1 MMNKYIAVLLIGA
14 VATSLT
20 SAYEY
25 SGSTTG
31 VVIIAGSVIK
41 GLESPIKTKYKRKD
55 CPICLGKGY
64 YISGDGIMKVDCGYC
79 EPEKNTG
86 NPQPFQLKKCDKY
99 GCPTPPKTSLKK

>member
-1 MMNKYIAVLLIGA
+1 MTNKYIVALLIG
-14 VATSLT
+14 VLTTST
-20 SAYEY
+20 GSEY
-25 SGSTTG
+25 TGSTTG
-31 VVIIAGSVIK
+31 VVVVVGSVIK

-79 EPEKNTG
+79 ELDKNTVS
-86 NPQPFQLKKCDKY
+86 PPPLTLKKCDKY